1 MKSKLF
7 SIILI
12 VILILSL
19 FCSCNKTE
27 PSETETTT
35 VPSQAETTEDI
46 ADETTT
52 QKIIKESKVTA
63 DYSANVNEY
72 TEFITYTVDDS
83 EYSTKILFMAEGVVT
98 DFRLLSLLVNNVD
111 DNGNM
116 TFDTESLYELDTLE
130 EDKPLEVT
138 LTFYGDTPA
147 YGISYT
153 DGSGATKNFTVILSG
168 EDGSVIL
175 SEY

>member
-1 MKSKLF
+1 MKSKLC

-12 VILILSL
+12 VILILTV
-19 FCSCNKTE
+19 FCSCKKTE

-35 VPSQAETTEDI
+35 VQAETTEDT

-52 QKIIKESKVTA
+52 QKIKKESEVSA
-63 DYSANVNEY
+63 DYSANVNGY
-72 TEFITYTVDDS
+72 TDFIKYIVDDS
-83 EYSTKILFMAEGVVT
+83 EYSTKILFTAEGEVT
-98 DFRLLSLLVNNVD
+98 DFRLLSLFVNDVD
-111 DNGNM
+111 DNGKM
-116 TFDTESLYELDTLE
+116 TFDTESLYELPTLE

-147 YGISYT
+147 YGISYK
-153 DGSGATKNFTVILSG
+153 DGSGATKNFTVTLSG

>member
-1 MKSKLF
+1 MKSKLC

-12 VILILSL
+12 VILILTV
-19 FCSCNKTE
+19 FCSCKKTE

-35 VPSQAETTEDI
+35 VPSQEEPTEDT

-52 QKIIKESKVTA
+52 QKTKKESKVTA
-63 DYSANVNEY
+63 NYSANVNEY

-83 EYSTKILFMAEGVVT
+83 EYSTKILFTAEGEVT
-98 DFRLLSLLVNNVD
+98 DFRLLSLFVNNVD

-116 TFDTESLYELDTLE
+116 TFDTESLYELPTLE

-138 LTFYGDTPA
+138 LTFYGDLPS
-147 YGISYT
+147 YGISYK
-153 DGSGATKNFTVILSG
+153 DASGTTKNFTLTLSG

>member
-1 MKSKLF
+1 MKSKLC

-12 VILILSL
+12 VILMLTV
-19 FCSCNKTE
+19 FCSCKKTE

-35 VPSQAETTEDI
+35 APSQTEPTEDI

-63 DYSANVNEY
+63 DYSANVNGY
-72 TEFITYTVDDS
+72 TDFIKYIVDDS

-98 DFRLLSLLVNNVD
+98 DFRLLSLFVNDFD
-111 DNGNM
+111 DNGRM
-116 TFDTESLYELDTLE
+116 TFDTESLYELPTLE
-130 EDKPLEVT
+130 ENKPLEVT
-138 LTFYGDTPA
+138 LTFYGDLPS
-147 YGISYT
+147 YGISYK
-153 DGSGATKNFTVILSG
+153 DAGGNTKNFTVTLSG

-175 SEY
+175 TEF

>member
-35 VPSQAETTEDI
+35 VPSQAEQTEDI

-63 DYSANVNEY
+63 DYSANVNGY
-72 TEFITYTVDDS
+72 TDFIKYIVDDS
-83 EYSTKILFMAEGVVT
+83 EYSTKILFRAEGVVT
-98 DFRLLSLLVNNVD
+98 DFRLLSLFVNDVD
-111 DNGNM
+111 DNGRM
-116 TFDTESLYELDTLE
+116 TFDTESLYELPTLE
-130 EDKPLEVT
+130 ENKPLEVT
-138 LTFYGDTPA
+138 LTFYGDLPS
-147 YGISYT
+147 YGISYK
-153 DGSGATKNFTVILSG
+153 DASGATKNFTLTLSG

>member
-1 MKSKLF
+1 MKSKPC

-12 VILILSL
+12 VILILTV
-19 FCSCNKTE
+19 FCSCKKTE

-35 VPSQAETTEDI
+35 VPSQTETTEDT
-46 ADETTT
+46 ADESTT
-52 QKIIKESKVTA
+52 QKIKKESKVTA

-83 EYSTKILFMAEGVVT
+83 EYSTKILFTAEGVVT
-98 DFRLLSLLVNNVD
+98 DFRLLSLFVNDFD
-111 DNGNM
+111 DNGRM
-116 TFDTESLYELDTLE
+116 TFDTESLYELPTLE

-138 LTFYGDTPA
+138 LTFYGDLPS
-147 YGISYT
+147 YGISYK
-153 DGSGATKNFTVILSG
+153 DASGATKNFMLTLSG

>member
-1 MKSKLF
+1 MKSKLC

-12 VILILSL
+12 VILMLTV
-19 FCSCNKTE
+19 FCSCKKTE

-35 VPSQAETTEDI
+35 APSQTETTEDT
-46 ADETTT
+46 ADETIT

-63 DYSANVNEY
+63 DYSANVNGY
-72 TEFITYTVDDS
+72 TDFIKYIVDDS

-98 DFRLLSLLVNNVD
+98 DFRLLSLFVNDFD
-111 DNGNM
+111 DNGRM
-116 TFDTESLYELDTLE
+116 TFDTESLYELPTLE
-130 EDKPLEVT
+130 ENKPLEVT
-138 LTFYGDTPA
+138 LTFYGDLPS
-147 YGISYT
+147 YGISYK
-153 DGSGATKNFTVILSG
+153 DASGATKNFMLTLSG

>member
-1 MKSKLF
+1 MKSKLC

-12 VILILSL
+12 VILILTV

-35 VPSQAETTEDI
+35 VPSQAETTENT
-46 ADETTT
+46 ADETST
-52 QKIIKESKVTA
+52 QKIKKESKVTA

-83 EYSTKILFMAEGVVT
+83 EYSTKILFTAEGEVT
-98 DFRLLSLLVNNVD
+98 DFRLLSLLVNDVD
-111 DNGNM
+111 DNGRM
-116 TFDTESLYELDTLE
+116 TFDTESLYELPALE
-130 EDKPLEVT
+130 ENKPLEVT

-147 YGISYT
+147 YGISYK
-153 DGSGATKNFTVILSG
+153 DASGTTKNFTVTLSG
-168 EDGSVIL
+168 EDGSLVL
-175 SEY
+175 TEF